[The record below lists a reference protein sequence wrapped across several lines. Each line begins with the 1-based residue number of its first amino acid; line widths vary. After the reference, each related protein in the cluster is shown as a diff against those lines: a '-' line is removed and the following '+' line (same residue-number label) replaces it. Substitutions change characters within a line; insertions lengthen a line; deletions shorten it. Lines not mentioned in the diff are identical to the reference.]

1 MDKAQHVML
10 DIETMGTGNFAVIA
24 SIGAVKFDPYG
35 DKIDDGFYA
44 TVDMDSC
51 AKLGMRFDGGTIA
64 FWLKQPDEARK
75 ALLDHTQDIRNV
87 LEGLRDWFG
96 PPSKPVWGNGA
107 TFDNVI
113 VRNAFMLAGMDCPW
127 SYKHD
132 WCYRTLKNLAPTD
145 VKPED
150 FGVAH
155 HALDDATAQ
164 ALHLQ
169 KIVRSLGLIFQ

>member
-1 MDKAQHVML
+1 MEKTQHVML
-10 DIETMGTGNFAVIA
+10 DIETMGTGNYAVITA
-24 SIGAVKFDPYG
+24 IGAVKFDPYS

-44 TVDMDSC
+44 TVDMESC

-64 FWLKQPDEARK
+64 WWLKQSEEARTAMLEK
-75 ALLDHTQDIRNV
+75 TQDVRNA
-87 LEGLRDWFG
+87 LEGFRDWFG
-96 PPSKPVWGNGA
+96 KPSVPVWGNGA

-113 VRNAFMLAGMDCPW
+113 VRNAFTLTGMDCPW
-127 SYKHD
+127 SFRHD
-132 WCYRTLKNLAPTD
+132 WCYRTVKNLAPAD
-145 VKPED
+145 LKFENV
-150 FGVAH
+150 GMAH